1 MNGEPPVFLHFRT
14 KMSAHFVI
22 PVKRFVH
29 GRNIVAQVPGK
40 IVSKDGLI
48 AKVKMYDLE
57 KPLSFPV
64 DVFTQMF
71 RPYEAS
77 AELVA
82 DFDAASISEGDL
94 REAGGH
100 MTEAAEKTMW
110 AMFGKCSMDAY
121 MSCGNAKSCP
131 IEKYKTIVQAA
142 AGGGGGNASTT
153 LESYKPQFNRRAR
166 NSAIIGA
173 DFDEAAFQK
182 DPLPV
187 GIDSH
192 EFATKTEQTAI
203 LRTLVTQL
211 YGFEGA
217 PPMSDD
223 MQTLLGLTEKPV
235 AGTHT
240 CKYCCK
246 PMELEKVAQEYKAKV
261 HYLNLCHDDP
271 KRGTRADNLYWGHTT
286 CNREQGGCST
296 FERVVQGL
304 QLGARTTFTAEE
316 RAALAPLLAALKA
329 SLDAAN
335 A

>member
-1 MNGEPPVFLHFRT
+1 
-14 KMSAHFVI
+14 MSDHFVI

-40 IVSKDGLI
+40 IVSKDGMS
-48 AKVKMYDLE
+48 AKIKMYDLE
-57 KPLSFPV
+57 KPLSFPI
-64 DVFTQMF
+64 DVFTEMF

-82 DFDAASISEGDL
+82 DFEAASISEGDL

-100 MTEAAEKTMW
+100 FAEATEKTMW
-110 AMFGKCSMDAY
+110 AMFGKCTMDAY

-131 IEKYKTIVQAA
+131 IEKYKSIVQT
-142 AGGGGGNASTT
+142 AGGGGGQT

-166 NSAIIGA
+166 NSAVIGP

-223 MQTLLGLTEKPV
+223 MQTLLGLASKPV

-316 RAALAPLLAALKA
+316 RATMAPLIAALQA
-329 SLDAAN
+329 ALDAAN